1 MTPMGSTISSSQL
14 ILDRLGTIQVMQIVG
29 LTITLLTA
37 IFAFSLMVSCF
48 KILGISLSIERF
60 IKAWRTGKDNDQIKK
75 PRTRKEI
82 QDDLIKEWERQGGKL
97 K

>member
-1 MTPMGSTISSSQL
+1 MTPIGSTISNSQL

-29 LTITLLTA
+29 LAITLLTA
-37 IFAFSLMVSCF
+37 IFAFALMVSCF

-60 IKAWRTGKDNDQIKK
+60 IKAWRTGKDNDQTKQ

-82 QDDLIKEWERQGGKL
+82 QNDLIKEWERQGGKL